1 MKVRKVKKVSTL
13 FGKKLIGNAYS
24 RSFKQTLEIKKIGNF
39 NLHGYVVNLYNIKVV
54 WEQLES
60 PPNYSLKQYNNLVQ
74 VWLATSTAEFDIL
87 YS

>member
-24 RSFKQTLEIKKIGNF
+24 NLEIKKIGNF

-54 WEQLES
+54 WERLES

-74 VWLATSTAEFDIL
+74 VWLATSKAESDIL